1 MTKLPCFNFCPPNFA
16 VGVRWRASGSDDVAP
31 RPLIERLNQ
40 QLQAQGLDSRVE
52 SVSSESHLAVMDTP
66 SVIAQWILREIS
78 QFPL

>member
-1 MTKLPCFNFCPPNFA
+1 MTKLLCFNFCPPNFA

-52 SVSSESHLAVMDTP
+52 SVSSESHLAVMNTP